1 MKRYNSHQQTL
12 ENTINSLT
20 IHSISEKLVAIS
32 SEKTLDEAK
41 QMMKN
46 KSFDLLGVEDAKK
59 GIVGYIEDN
68 SKSSG
73 VVNEHAQIF
82 KIEELVSKE
91 APLKET
97 ITRLVEMKH
106 LFILGASGVESI
118 VTTADLRK
126 PPVNM
131 FIFGSVML
139 FESVLAGWI
148 RKNVDNETINVCLSE
163 DRILKAKKQFEI
175 LIKENN
181 QIDLIDCFELCDKYD
196 ILIKNREKSIYK
208 TISIKQLIKEK
219 KSLLKLRNFVC
230 HVGDHSKNYQN
241 WKEILSIINKA
252 LGDTK
257 KIIESM

>member
-12 ENTINSLT
+12 ENNINSLT
-20 IHSISEKLVAIS
+20 IHSISEKLITIS
-32 SEKTLDEAK
+32 SEKTLEEAN

-68 SKSSG
+68 SKSNG
-73 VVNEHAQIF
+73 FVNEHAQIF

-106 LFILGASGVESI
+106 LFILGAKGVESI

-131 FIFGSVML
+131 FIFGSLML

-148 RKNVDNETINVCLSE
+148 RKNVSMDSINNFLSE
-163 DRILKAKKQFEI
+163 KRVEKAKNEFDN
-175 LIKENN
+175 LLKENN
-181 QIDLIDCFELCDKYD
+181 QIDLIDCFQLCDKFD

-208 TISIKQLIKEK
+208 SFSKKQLGIEK
-219 KSLLKLRNFVC
+219 NSFLGLRNFVC

-241 WKEILSIINKA
+241 WEEILSIINKA